1 MLQNQINKKRFCIA
15 IKVIDETILGN
26 RWLSHRMKTL
36 RPAPNYYTLLAYFID
51 GYLKAKIQSLKTLC
65 SKDTE
70 DQRRPKS
77 DESIFDHNLKT
88 RIFPVFVEC

>member
-1 MLQNQINKKRFCIA
+1 MLQNQRNEKRFCIA
-15 IKVIDETILGN
+15 IKVIDENILGN
-26 RWLSHRMKTL
+26 RWLSHRMKTQ
-36 RPAPNYYTLLAYFID
+36 NYYTLLAYFID

-65 SKDTE
+65 SKDIE

-77 DESIFDHNLKT
+77 DECIFDHNLKT